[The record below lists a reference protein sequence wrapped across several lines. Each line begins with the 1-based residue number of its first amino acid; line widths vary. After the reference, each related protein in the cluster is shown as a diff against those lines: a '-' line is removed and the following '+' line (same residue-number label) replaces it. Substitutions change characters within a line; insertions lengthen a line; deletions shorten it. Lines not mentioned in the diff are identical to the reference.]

1 MKYDN
6 HLGMETCVIFCGGQ
20 NEFCKE
26 QFIVSERISAC
37 DILAVKSIFFFHI
50 LITRKIIT
58 KI

>member
-37 DILAVKSIFFFHI
+37 DILAVKSILFSI
-50 LITRKIIT
+50 C
-58 KI
+58 